1 MEWYVND
8 NAKVARKV
16 FELGLK
22 QYINEPAY
30 VLEYLKLLEHLNDK
44 NNMRVL
50 FERVLASLP
59 PEKAL
64 EIWNKFLEFE
74 YNFGDSESIEK
85 VNQRRAELYPDQSTY
100 LENET
105 CLTTILEIGKF
116 RNLINQFK
124 FLDLYPCTAEEL
136 ENMDTVEHVEIKK
149 SQDIVPPKQ
158 IKRIFVVPDL
168 NQMTKIDPL
177 QLAGVQQQVNNK
189 LYLF

>member
-59 PEKAL
+59 SEKAQ

-85 VNQRRAELYPDQSTY
+85 VNQRRNEIYPDQSMK
-100 LENET
+100 LIIPNNH
-105 CLTTILEIGKF
+105 F
-116 RNLINQFK
+116 RYRK
-124 FLDLYPCTAEEL
+124 
-136 ENMDTVEHVEIKK
+136 V
-149 SQDIVPPKQ
+149 
-158 IKRIFVVPDL
+158 
-168 NQMTKIDPL
+168 
-177 QLAGVQQQVNNK
+177 
-189 LYLF
+189 